1 MYIQKNIPENSVMF
15 FSTLYCIKSYVYPI
29 KYHESSQEWAEM
41 LTPWPLR
48 RPLHE
53 VMCTLDGRR
62 WGGTESETLWELVG
76 GHSAAVGPVRRGSL
90 QLQPYTVYA

>member
-1 MYIQKNIPENSVMF
+1 MNFPK
-15 FSTLYCIKSYVYPI
+15 
-29 KYHESSQEWAEM
+29 EWAEM

-53 VMCTLDGRR
+53 VMRTLDGRR

-90 QLQPYTVYA
+90 QLQPYFVYASYYNITGWKNLIEVILST